1 MTSPR
6 EKGGYSP
13 PERVYDLSSLPNA
26 PAGPAPGARPEQGR
40 RTMTTCTKNVN
51 APCENEAIEVLW
63 VRAPGGPLETYYR
76 CADHPAAH
84 DVKMI
89 KFMSRLAAVKIE
101 RLAPSSDREDS
112 R

>member
-1 MTSPR
+1 
-6 EKGGYSP
+6 
-13 PERVYDLSSLPNA
+13 VA
-26 PAGPAPGARPEQGR
+26 V
-40 RTMTTCTKNVN
+40 CTKNVN
-51 APCENEAIEVLW
+51 APCENEATEVLW

-89 KFMSRLAAVKIE
+89 KFMSPLAAVKIE
-101 RLAPSSDREDS
+101 RVAPSPDREDS